1 MSDGGSGLPIA
12 ENTSSTVGRLLEK
25 FEVIDAREESR
36 RGGGRGFRRL

>member
-1 MSDGGSGLPIA
+1 MTDGGSGLPSA

-25 FEVIDAREESR
+25 VEKFEDIDESR